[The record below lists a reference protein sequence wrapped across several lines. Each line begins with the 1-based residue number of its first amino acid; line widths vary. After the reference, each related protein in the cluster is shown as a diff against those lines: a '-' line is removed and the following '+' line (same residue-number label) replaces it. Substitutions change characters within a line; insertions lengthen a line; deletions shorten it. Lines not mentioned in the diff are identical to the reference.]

1 MSVLIETSLGDIVID
16 LEVKLCPE
24 LCKNFLKLCKI
35 KYYNFSLFH
44 NVQKNFMIQTG
55 DPTGTGNGGQSIY
68 GVIKGEKYK
77 YIPAEFHPKLKHK
90 EKGTVSMATVSSD
103 NTGMAVCASQ
113 FFITTGENLDYLNNK
128 HAVFGMVAEGLDVVE
143 KINNAMCDD
152 TGRPYRDIRIKHTI
166 ILDDPFD
173 DPDGLVVPDKSP
185 ELSEELLKNSRI
197 GEDEEIFPDLP
208 PEELEK
214 IQRKEEADA
223 RKLTLEMVGDL
234 PFAEIKPPENVLF
247 VCKLNPV
254 TRDEDLELLF
264 SRFGEIR
271 SCEIVRDK
279 QTNESLCFA
288 FIEFENKEDCE
299 EAYFKMDN
307 VLIDDHRIHVDFS
320 QSVSKLNQSWMLKDS
335 NKEKLKKRTHYR
347 EGDNDENDKY
357 DYVFEDEAEQLKSNS
372 ENKSRSENKHHHHE
386 KRSHS
391 SSRDKHRSK
400 RKRTSDDSPSSS
412 HHDNRENER
421 VREKEKERERE
432 RSSYKHQ
439 SHRSSD
445 SRYESYHKSSSKFYD
460 SRSRDSHRNRSK
472 DRHRK

>member
-1 MSVLIETSLGDIVID
+1 MS
-16 LEVKLCPE
+16 KM
-24 LCKNFLKLCKI
+24 N
-35 KYYNFSLFH
+35 
-44 NVQKNFMIQTG
+44 
-55 DPTGTGNGGQSIY
+55 
-68 GVIKGEKYK
+68 VIKGEKYN

-90 EKGTVSMATVSSD
+90 EKGTVSMATISSD

-113 FFITTGENLDYLNNK
+113 FFITTGENLEYLNNK
-128 HAVFGMVAEGLDVVE
+128 HAIFGMVAEGLDVVE

-173 DPDGLVVPDKSP
+173 DPEGLVVPDKSP
-185 ELSEELLKNSRI
+185 EPSEELLKNSRI
-197 GEDEEIFPDLP
+197 GEDEEIFPDIPL
-208 PEELEK
+208 EELEK

-335 NKEKLKKRTHYR
+335 NSEKLKMRTHYR
-347 EGDNDENDKY
+347 EGDNNDNDKY
-357 DYVFEDEAEQLKSNS
+357 EYVFEEEAEKLNSNT
-372 ENKSRSENKHHHHE
+372 NKQKFERKHHHDYE
-386 KRSHS
+386 KDR
-391 SSRDKHRSK
+391 HRSSTSHDRSDSKK
-400 RKRTSDDSPSSS
+400 RRISDTKESSSS
-412 HHDNRENER
+412 HHKNHRD
-421 VREKEKERERE
+421 RE
-432 RSSYKHQ
+432 RSRSKHH
-439 SHRSSD
+439 SHRNSD
-445 SRYESYHKSSSKFYD
+445 SRYEHYHKSSSSKD
-460 SRSRDSHRNRSK
+460 SGSRSRDSRHYRSSSK
-472 DRHRK
+472 DRSRR

>member
-35 KYYNFSLFH
+35 KYYNFALFH

-55 DPTGTGNGGQSIY
+55 DPTGTGNGGQSVY
-68 GVIKGEKYK
+68 GVIKGEKYN

-113 FFITTGENLDYLNNK
+113 FFITTGENLEYLNNK

-143 KINNAMCDD
+143 KINSSMCDD

-173 DPDGLVVPDKSP
+173 DPEGLVVPDKSP
-185 ELSEELLKNSRI
+185 EPTAEMLKNSRI
-197 GEDEEIFPDLP
+197 GEDEEIFPDMA

-247 VCKLNPV
+247 VCKLNPI

-335 NKEKLKKRTHYR
+335 KSEKLKMRTHYR
-347 EGDNDENDKY
+347 EGDENDNDKY
-357 DYVFEDEAEQLKSNS
+357 DYVFDEEADKLDTDSIKKSKS
-372 ENKSRSENKHHHHE
+372 ESKHSQSQHE
-386 KRSHS
+386 KGRRSRS
-391 SSRDKHRSK
+391 SSRDKSDSK
-400 RKRTSDDSPSSS
+400 RRRVSEFKESSSSS
-412 HHDNRENER
+412 HHRSHRD
-421 VREKEKERERE
+421 KERS
-432 RSSYKHQ
+432 RSRHHT
-439 SHRSSD
+439 HRSSD
-445 SRYESYHKSSSKFYD
+445 SHYEHYHRTSS
-460 SRSRDSHRNRSK
+460 SRSRDDYNSK
-472 DRHRK
+472 SRDRYRR

>member
-1 MSVLIETSLGDIVID
+1 MSVLLETSLGDIVID

-35 KYYNFSLFH
+35 KYYNFALFH

-68 GVIKGEKYK
+68 GVIKGEKYN

-90 EKGTVSMATVSSD
+90 EKGTVSMATISSD

-113 FFITTGENLDYLNNK
+113 FFITTGENLEYLNNK

-143 KINNAMCDD
+143 KINNSMCDD

-173 DPDGLVVPDKSP
+173 DPEDLVVPDKSP
-185 ELSEELLKNSRI
+185 EPTAEMLKNSRI
-197 GEDEEIFPDLP
+197 GEDEEIFPDID

-247 VCKLNPV
+247 VCKLNPI

-264 SRFGEIR
+264 SRFGELR

-320 QSVSKLNQSWMLKDS
+320 QS
-335 NKEKLKKRTHYR
+335 
-347 EGDNDENDKY
+347 
-357 DYVFEDEAEQLKSNS
+357 
-372 ENKSRSENKHHHHE
+372 
-386 KRSHS
+386 
-391 SSRDKHRSK
+391 
-400 RKRTSDDSPSSS
+400 
-412 HHDNRENER
+412 
-421 VREKEKERERE
+421 
-432 RSSYKHQ
+432 
-439 SHRSSD
+439 
-445 SRYESYHKSSSKFYD
+445 
-460 SRSRDSHRNRSK
+460 
-472 DRHRK
+472 

>member
-35 KYYNFSLFH
+35 KYYNFVLFH

-55 DPTGTGNGGQSIY
+55 DPTGTGTGGQSIY
-68 GVIKGEKYK
+68 GVIKGEKYN
-77 YIPAEFHPKLKHK
+77 YIPAQFHPKLKHK

-103 NTGMAVCASQ
+103 NTGLAVCASQ
-113 FFITTGENLDYLNNK
+113 FFITTGENLEYLNNK
-128 HAVFGMVAEGLDVVE
+128 HAVFGMVAEGLDVIE

-173 DPDGLVVPDKSP
+173 DPEGLIVPDKSP
-185 ELSEELLKNSRI
+185 EPSEELLKNSRI
-197 GEDEEIFPDLP
+197 GEDEEIFPDIP

-335 NKEKLKKRTHYR
+335 NSEKLKMRTHYR
-347 EGDNDENDKY
+347 EGDNNENDKY
-357 DYVFEDEAEQLKSNS
+357 DYVFEEKAEQLNSNVNESKS
-372 ENKSRSENKHHHHE
+372 ERKHYHDHE
-386 KRSHS
+386 SNRHSSNRSHDRSDSKRRKISDTKES
-391 SSRDKHRSK
+391 SSNHHRSHK
-400 RKRTSDDSPSSS
+400 D
-412 HHDNRENER
+412 
-421 VREKEKERERE
+421 RE
-432 RSSYKHQ
+432 RSRSRHHNY
-439 SHRSSD
+439 RSSD
-445 SRYESYHKSSSKFYD
+445 SQYEHYHKSTSSKDYG
-460 SRSRDSHRNRSK
+460 SRSRDNHHHRSR
-472 DRHRK
+472 R